1 MWEQETNSIIVNRLE
16 ELRKQLLTYVQPRL
30 AWEVSLLEMYFFN

>member
-1 MWEQETNSIIVNRLE
+1 MILKLE

-30 AWEVSLLEMYFFN
+30 AWEVNLLEMNFNN